1 MTLLAPALSRPTP
14 LLDFQHPEIQRL
26 ITDRQWKTLPEH
38 ERIGRI
44 YDFVR
49 NEIAFGYNERDT
61 LPASRV
67 LADGMG
73 QCNTKGTLL
82 MALFRGAGIAC
93 RFHGFTIDKA
103 LQKGAITGLA
113 YRLAPAEIVHS
124 WVEVPVD
131 GRWLQLE
138 GFILDQ
144 PYLRALQQRFPT
156 ATTFS
161 GYGAATPN
169 LQCPAV
175 EWRGTHT
182 YIQKEGIRQDLG
194 VHDDP
199 DSFYAQH
206 GGNLSG
212 VKSWIYQHIIR
223 QGMNR
228 NVARIRAQSASA
240 SASAPPSHRPT

>member
-1 MTLLAPALSRPTP
+1 MTQHTDALSSPTP
-14 LLDFQHPEIQRL
+14 LLNFDHPEIQRL
-26 ITDRQWKTLPEH
+26 IRGRQWAALPEH
-38 ERIGRI
+38 DRIGRI
-44 YDFVR
+44 YGFVR
-49 NEIAFGYNERDT
+49 NEIAFGYNESDT

-67 LADGMG
+67 LADGIG

-82 MALFRGAGIAC
+82 MALLRGTGITC

-103 LQKGAITGLA
+103 LQKGAITGMA
-113 YRLAPAEIVHS
+113 FRLAPAEIVHS
-124 WVEVPVD
+124 WIEVQVD
-131 GRWLQLE
+131 GQWLNLE

-144 PYLRALQQRFPT
+144 PYLHALQRRFPQ
-156 ATTFS
+156 AKSFS
-161 GYGAATPN
+161 GFGAATQN
-169 LQCPAV
+169 LQAPGV

-194 VHDDP
+194 IYDDP

-212 VKSWIYQHIIR
+212 VKSWLYKHFIR

-228 NVARIRAQSASA
+228 NVARIRLGNTSTATFQN
-240 SASAPPSHRPT
+240 